1 MAWEIDYIRVKG
13 GGLFAKWGQQRVM
26 IDENGNAYAEDIP
39 GRQGFN
45 LNLDQYKTVDRRYSP
60 GDKMVEYCNRITFT
74 NYRVY
79 AQNERPFVRVE
90 TDINYPGCG
99 YLTPTPEPAVPTN
112 PFGTPVYGLY
122 RTFSFCDVE
131 GQFVEVDIEANAYT
145 GPVFPIEVGARSPVV
160 ISYQPVEDKFAPIRA
175 VECNLSF
182 MVKDNFVL
190 EEFYSND
197 ERKFR
202 VTVKKKGNIQF
213 RGYIIPDSCAE
224 PFDAPP
230 YEVTIRATDSLGGL
244 KSVTYP
250 VPVGSTS
257 NVSQSFIDILA
268 YCFAM
273 TNLNLDISTICNL
286 YESRMPTGLDDDP
299 MSLASINPL
308 RLSNENGTTMT
319 VYEVLEQ
326 VATAWGA
333 YIVQANGV
341 WNFVRINELSNVII
355 RRRRYN
361 YTGLF
366 LYSDVLSTNRVVG
379 GILKL

>member
-13 GGLFAKWGQQRVM
+13 SGLFAKHGQQRVM
-26 IDENGNAYAEDIP
+26 IDENGAAYAEDIP

-45 LNLDQYKTVDRRYSP
+45 LNLNQYKTVERRYNV
-60 GDKMVEYCNRITFT
+60 GDKITEYCNNTTHTF
-74 NYRVY
+74 YRVY
-79 AQNERPFVRVE
+79 AINERPFVRVE
-90 TDINYPGCG
+90 ADINQAKCG
-99 YLTPTPEPAVPTN
+99 YEEPLPEPAVPTN

-122 RTFSFCDVE
+122 RTFSFCDIE
-131 GQFVEVDIEANAYT
+131 GQIVEVDIEANAYD
-145 GPVFPIEVGARSPVV
+145 GPVFPITVGGKSPVV
-160 ISYQPVEDKFAPIRA
+160 LSYQEVDDKFAPIRA
-175 VECNLSF
+175 VECILSF
-182 MVKDNFVL
+182 VVEDNFVL
-190 EEFYSND
+190 EEFYSSD

-202 VTVKKKGNIQF
+202 VTVKKKGNVQF

-230 YEVTIRATDSLGGL
+230 YEVTIRATDSIGGL

-250 VPVGSTS
+250 VPVGSIS

-273 TNLNLDISTICNL
+273 TNLNLDIATICNL
-286 YESRMPTGLDDDP
+286 YEAGMPTNLNDDP
-299 MSLASINPL
+299 MSLASVNPL
-308 RLSNENGTTMT
+308 RLSKDNGTTLS

-326 VATAWGA
+326 VARCWGA

-341 WNFVRINELSNVII
+341 WNFVRVNELSNDVI

-361 YTGLF
+361 YKGLF
-366 LYSDVLSTNRVVG
+366 LYADNMVVNRVVG
-379 GILKL
+379 GIL

>member
-13 GGLFAKWGQQRVM
+13 GGLFATHGQQRVM

-45 LNLDQYKTVDRRYSP
+45 LNLDQYKTVVRRYQVNDLITS
-60 GDKMVEYCNRITFT
+60 YCNNTTHTF
-74 NYRVY
+74 YRVY
-79 AQNERPFVRVE
+79 AINERPFVRVE
-90 TDINYPGCG
+90 ADINQAKCG
-99 YLTPTPEPAVPTN
+99 YEAPLPEPSVPTN

-122 RTFSFCDVE
+122 RTFWFCDIE
-131 GQFVEVDIEANAYT
+131 GQVVEVDIEANAYD
-145 GPVFPIEVGARSPVV
+145 GPVFPINVGARSPVV
-160 ISYQPVEDKFAPIRA
+160 LSYPEVDDKFAPIRA
-175 VECNLSF
+175 VECILSF
-182 MVKDNFVL
+182 VVEEDFVL
-190 EEFYSND
+190 QEFYSSD

-230 YEVTIRATDSLGGL
+230 YDVTIRATDALGGL

-257 NVSQSFIDILA
+257 NVSQSFLDILA

-273 TNLNLDISTICNL
+273 TNLNLDIVTICNL
-286 YESRMPTGLDDDP
+286 YESRMPTTLNDDP
-299 MSLASINPL
+299 MLLASVNPL
-308 RLSNENGTTMT
+308 VLSKDNGTTMT
-319 VYEVLEQ
+319 VYEVLEK
-326 VATAWGA
+326 VARGWGA

-341 WNFVRINELSNVII
+341 WNFVRINELSNEVI

-366 LYSDVLSTNRVVG
+366 LYADIPSVNRIVG
-379 GILKL
+379 SILKE